1 MVSLGK
7 AMACLGKSLAGGG
20 LAIAL
25 LAFSA
30 TALLAEGRFPEH
42 SFKDGS
48 PDRRRAS
55 GPRCPHECI
64 DTQRETIFALV
75 PESNQ
80 AITTLSQPDF
90 FFYLPQADAD
100 LQLHFELQ
108 QRSSGKTIYDLSMGP
123 IVATGGVKHVSL
135 AELPDAPHLQ
145 PGESYYWEVTLSCMP
160 SGSSDMYLLLRSEVM
175 RVEADPQLTQML
187 EQTDLLGQAGLYAEH
202 GFWPD
207 SIAALAKAQQIPGHA
222 HQEAEVAWQNLLTS
236 VGLEF
241 FINQPVLLHRLSQAE
256 RQAETWADM

>member
-1 MVSLGK
+1 MVGLKK
-7 AMACLGKSLAGGG
+7 AMTWLGQGLLGGG
-20 LAIAL
+20 LAIAWL
-25 LAFSA
+25 TFSSTA
-30 TALLAEGRFPEH
+30 TLAEASFPDSRFN
-42 SFKDGS
+42 DGS
-48 PDRRRAS
+48 PDRRRAA

-64 DTQRETIFALV
+64 NTEQETIFALV

-80 AITTLSQPDF
+80 TVTTLSQPDF

-108 QRSSGKTIYDLSMGP
+108 QRSSGKTIYGLSLGP
-123 IVATGGVKHVSL
+123 IVATGGVKHFSL

-175 RVEADPQLTQML
+175 RVEADSQLKQIL
-187 EQTDLLGQAGLYAEH
+187 EQADLLGQARLYAEN
-202 GFWPD
+202 GFWLD
-207 SIAALAKAQQIPGHA
+207 SMAALAQAQRSPGNA
-222 HQEAEVAWQNLLTS
+222 HQEAEEAWQSLLTS

-241 FINQPVLLHRLSQAE
+241 FTHKPMLLNRLSQAE
-256 RQAETWADM
+256 MQAGTLADL